1 MTKKTHS
8 SGKKVLEFIALLLLF
23 VALIFVYVK
32 LKGTEEPINDSNPV
46 EVVTEYH
53 FRNKK
58 LLNEHYEKHGKEM
71 GFANAEEYE
80 KAASAVINN
89 KAALYKTEKED
100 GDGVYFV
107 ESTGEFVILS
117 TDGYIRTY
125 FIPDS
130 GKKYFDKQ

>member
-32 LKGTEEPINDSNPV
+32 LKGTEEPINDPNPV